1 MEVRFSV
8 PEKYAYRVE
17 PALPIE
23 AESEISDA
31 QIFEGEITF
40 VSPEINTQTRKLLLK
55 GEIENGAGKLKPGG
69 FVRVTVVFDT
79 RINPVVPARALVAG
93 REGYSVYRIEEWMAH
108 RQQVLVGQRDSGWV
122 EILQGVHSGDLIVE
136 RGHESLTDN
145 APVKV
150 INDIQG
156 NEK

>member
-17 PALPIE
+17 PGLPLE
-23 AESEISDA
+23 VESEINEG
-31 QIFEGEITF
+31 QIFDGEITF
-40 VSPEINTQTRKLLLK
+40 INPEINKQTRKLLLK
-55 GEIENGAGKLKPGG
+55 GEIDNGSGKLKPGG
-69 FVRVTVVFDT
+69 FVRATVIFDT

-108 RQQVLVGQRDSGWV
+108 RQQVSLGQRESGWV

-145 APVKV
+145 DPVKV

-156 NEK
+156 NE